1 MIEERVKPLL
11 EAAVWQGK
19 IFSNGWVA
27 AKGGTADVTDKST
40 GASLGRTGLANAAD
54 VAEAAKRA
62 KAAFPAWAATA
73 PAARAAILRKAAD
86 LLEAANDEVANFDV
100 RETGGI
106 RPKGDFEVRIAVG
119 ELREAANLTE
129 GAEQRTVIEKT
140 DEVESVAVRVPIGVV
155 GVISPWNAP
164 LILSMRSVAPA
175 LALGCTVV
183 LKPDL
188 QTPVSGGFII
198 AAALDAA
205 GLPAGVLHVLPGD
218 AEPGQALTTDPNIN
232 MISFTGS
239 TQVGRLVGEA
249 AGRTL
254 KRVSLELGGNSPFI
268 VLDDAD
274 LELATSAGAFGSF
287 FFQGQICMAS
297 SRHLVHEKIADAYI
311 KLLTERTAKLG
322 IGNPATEHVHLG
334 PVINDQQLE
343 RVTRIVDRTLAA
355 GAKAT
360 TGATH
365 EGRFYRPTVLTGVTP
380 EMAAF
385 SEEIFGPVAP
395 VTTFKT
401 DEEAIELANRT
412 EYGLSSAIF
421 SNDVARAMKIAERL
435 NTGLVH
441 INDQT
446 INDDP
451 RVPFGGMGASGNGG
465 RFGSLSNL
473 EEFTTWRWMT
483 IRAKGHPYPF

>member
-1 MIEERVKPLL
+1 MIEATTKPLL
-11 EAAVWQGK
+11 DPAAWNGN
-19 IFSNGWVA
+19 IFSNGWRVPQ
-27 AKGGTADVTDKST
+27 GGTTDVTDKST
-40 GASLGRTGLANAAD
+40 GASMGKTGVADAAD
-54 VAEAAKRA
+54 IAAAAKSA
-62 KAAFPAWAATA
+62 KAALPAWSATA
-73 PAARAAILRKAAD
+73 PGVRAAIMRKAAD
-86 LLEAANDEVANFDV
+86 LLEAAHEEVASFDV

-106 RPKGDFEVRIAVG
+106 RPKADFEVGVAVG

-129 GAEQRTVIEKT
+129 HAEQRRVIEKT
-140 DEVESVAVRVPIGVV
+140 ADVESIAVRVPIGVV

-183 LKPDL
+183 LKPDV
-188 QTPVSGGFII
+188 QTPVSGGFVI
-198 AAALDAA
+198 AAALHAA
-205 GLPAGVLHVLPGD
+205 GLPDGVLHVLPGD
-218 AEPGQALTTDPNIN
+218 DEPGAALTTDPNVD

-254 KRVSLELGGNSPFI
+254 KRVALELGGNSPFI

-297 SRHLVHEKIADAYI
+297 SRHLVHEKIAAAYTA
-311 KLLTERTAKLG
+311 KLVERTAKLA
-322 IGNPATEHVHLG
+322 IGDPNTQAVMLG
-334 PVINDQQLE
+334 PVINDEQLK
-343 RVTRIVDRTLAA
+343 RVSGIVDRSVAA
-355 GAKAT
+355 GANVAT
-360 TGATH
+360 GGTN

-380 EMAAF
+380 AMAAF
-385 SEEIFGPVAP
+385 AEEIFGPVAP
-395 VTTFKT
+395 ITTFKD
-401 DEEAIELANRT
+401 DEEAIALANDT

-421 SNDVARAMKIAERL
+421 SNDIERAKRMAERL

-451 RVPFGGMGASGNGG
+451 RVPFGGFGASGNGG
-465 RFGSLSNL
+465 RFGSVSNL

-483 IRAKGHPYPF
+483 IREKGHPYPF

>member
-1 MIEERVKPLL
+1 
-11 EAAVWQGK
+11 
-19 IFSNGWVA
+19 
-27 AKGGTADVTDKST
+27 
-40 GASLGRTGLANAAD
+40 
-54 VAEAAKRA
+54 
-62 KAAFPAWAATA
+62 
-73 PAARAAILRKAAD
+73 
-86 LLEAANDEVANFDV
+86 
-100 RETGGI
+100 
-106 RPKGDFEVRIAVG
+106 
-119 ELREAANLTE
+119 
-129 GAEQRTVIEKT
+129 
-140 DEVESVAVRVPIGVV
+140 
-155 GVISPWNAP
+155 
-164 LILSMRSVAPA
+164 MRSLAPA

-183 LKPDL
+183 LKPDI
-188 QTPVSGGFII
+188 QTPVTGGFVI
-198 AAALDAA
+198 AAALEAA
-205 GLPAGVLHVLPGD
+205 GLPDGVLHVLPGD
-218 AEPGQALTTDPNIN
+218 AEPGAALTTDPNIN

-274 LELATSAGAFGSF
+274 LELASSAGAFGSF

-297 SRHLVHEKIADAYI
+297 SRHLVHEKIADQYI

-322 IGNPATEHVHLG
+322 IGNPAVEHVHLG

-343 RVTRIVDRTLAA
+343 RVSGIVDRTVAA

-360 TGATH
+360 TGGTH

-380 EMAAF
+380 DMAAF
-385 SEEIFGPVAP
+385 KEEIFGPVAP
-395 VTTFKT
+395 ITTFKT

-421 SNDVARAMKIAERL
+421 SNDVDRAMKIAERL
-435 NTGLVH
+435 NTGLAH

-465 RFGSLSNL
+465 RFGSVSNL

>member
-1 MIEERVKPLL
+1 MIEERVQPLL
-11 EAAVWQGK
+11 DPAKWQGK
-19 IFSNGWVA
+19 IYSNGWRDA
-27 AKGGTADVTDKST
+27 AGGTTDVTDKST
-40 GASLGRTGLANAAD
+40 GASIGRTGVANKAD
-54 VAEAAKRA
+54 IAEAAKRA
-62 KAAFPAWAATA
+62 KAALPAWSATP
-73 PAARAAILRKAAD
+73 PAKRAEILRKAAD
-86 LLEAANDEVANFDV
+86 LLEKAHNEVADFDV

-106 RPKGDFEVRIAVG
+106 RPKADFEVSVATG
-119 ELREAANLTE
+119 ELREAAGL
-129 GAEQRTVIEKT
+129 AEASNERRVIDKN
-140 DEVESVAVRVPIGVV
+140 DEVESIAIRVPIGVV

-175 LALGCTVV
+175 LAVGCTVV
-183 LKPDL
+183 LKPDI
-188 QTPVSGGFII
+188 QTPVSGGFVI
-198 AAALDAA
+198 AAALAAA
-205 GLPAGVLHVLPGD
+205 GLPDGVLHVLPGD
-218 AEPGQALTTDPNIN
+218 AEPGAALCSDPNVN

-254 KRVSLELGGNSPFI
+254 KRVALELGGNSPFI

-297 SRHLVHEKIADAYI
+297 SRHLVHEKIAPAYI
-311 KLLTERTAKLG
+311 AKLTERTAKLG
-322 IGNPATEHVHLG
+322 IGNPATDHVHLG
-334 PVINDQQLE
+334 PLINDQQLE
-343 RVTRIVDRTLAA
+343 RVTRIVDSSVKA
-355 GAKAT
+355 GAKAS
-360 TGATH
+360 TGGTH

-380 EMAAF
+380 AMAAF
-385 SEEIFGPVAP
+385 NEEIFGPVAP
-395 VTTFKT
+395 VTTFKN

-412 EYGLSSAIF
+412 EYGLAAAIF
-421 SNDVARAMKIAERL
+421 SNDVDRAMKMAERL
-435 NTGLVH
+435 NVGLVH

-451 RVPFGGMGASGNGG
+451 RIPFGGTGASGNGG
-465 RFGSLSNL
+465 RFGSVSNL